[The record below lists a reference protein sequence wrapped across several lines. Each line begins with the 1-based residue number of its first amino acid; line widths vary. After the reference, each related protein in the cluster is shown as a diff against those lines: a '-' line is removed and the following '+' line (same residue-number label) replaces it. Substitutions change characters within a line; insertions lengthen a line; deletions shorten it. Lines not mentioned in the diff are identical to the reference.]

1 MTLCRDWLATLWA
14 ASYKGFPFYVER
26 DDESGG
32 RRIVVHEFPKRDDPF
47 LEDLGEAPRNFEA
60 TAYVASGTADAEA
73 TAFLAVLASQGAGLL
88 VLPTHGP
95 RLVRCLSFS
104 RERSKDRHGYIG
116 LRLRFCREGASSALP
131 SVGSLANAVSTAADA
146 LASVAGG
153 AFQALASAI
162 GAADF
167 VVSAATGAIAS
178 AAGALDLIRAGG
190 QLASEPNA
198 AAYAAASSLAD
209 TPGDLVDRS
218 TGVSDKVATLVFDLA
233 RDIGGAMDAGRAASA
248 FADLVA
254 EWPPVIPGPGTA
266 SELAAAANAGE
277 VARVVRL
284 AGLAAYAEAL
294 VRIEFPSRS
303 EGVTARGAF
312 VERIDA
318 ELEETTGAAL
328 APVYVALQQLR
339 NQTVDYL
346 SSVVADLAPVISVEV
361 PLSMPSLFVAWR
373 LYQDPARA
381 RELVDRNKVPHPSFM
396 PNRFE
401 ALSR

>member
-14 ASYKGFPFYVER
+14 ASYKGYPFYVER
-26 DDESGG
+26 DGESGG
-32 RRIVVHEFPKRDDPF
+32 RRIVIHEFPKRDDPF
-47 LEDLGEAPRNFEA
+47 LEDLGEGPRNFEA

-73 TAFLAVLASQGAGLL
+73 SAFVAILASQGAGLL

-95 RLVRCLSFS
+95 RLVRCLTFD
-104 RERSKDRHGYIG
+104 REWSKDRLGYIAF
-116 LRLRFCREGASSALP
+116 RLRFCREGAASALA
-131 SVGSLANAVSTAADA
+131 SVVSLANAVSTAADT

-153 AFQALASAI
+153 AFQALVSAI
-162 GAADF
+162 GVADF

-178 AAGALDLIRAGG
+178 AAGALDFIRAGG
-190 QLASEPNA
+190 QLAADANA
-198 AAYAAASSLAD
+198 AAYASAASLAAIA
-209 TPGDLVDRS
+209 GDLVDRS
-218 TGVSDKVATLVFDLA
+218 TGTSADAATLIFDLS
-233 RDIGGAMDAGRAASA
+233 RDIGAAMDAGRAASA

-254 EWPPVIPGPGTA
+254 EWPPIAPGRGTA
-266 SELAAAANAGE
+266 SELAAAANADE
-277 VARVVRL
+277 VARLVRL
-284 AGLAAYAEAL
+284 AGFAAYAEAL

-373 LYQDPARA
+373 LYQDPGRA
-381 RELVDRNKVPHPSFM
+381 RELVDRNKVAHPSFM